1 MIESDQE
8 SQTDDTCNIAGK
20 CVDNG
25 NGVHF
30 KFYFTLKTGN
40 VSRGLYWKS
49 FPNCD
54 VNLTHLPRMF
64 HFCTPFSFQYSFTF
78 SEGIKMEHRREIN

>member
-8 SQTDDTCNIAGK
+8 SQTDDICNIAGK

-30 KFYFTLKTGN
+30 KFNFTLKRQVMLAGGFIGN
-40 VSRGLYWKS
+40 L
-49 FPNCD
+49 FPI
-54 VNLTHLPRMF
+54 VTLL
-64 HFCTPFSFQYSFTF
+64 
-78 SEGIKMEHRREIN
+78 